1 MTLTSGTL
9 DTDKKPKRKRNGR
22 KRKKSKPSPNSD
34 SLSLKKIKHLEA
46 RVDTDI
52 ESEPDLFLDAQ
63 ENPLEPPCTPQ
74 RNSDNGSDSEP
85 EPETVVP
92 HNISLPTSD
101 SGGETFLKTVLEP
114 NIMESPS
121 PSQSQQSQSLLAGPG
136 MGYVGHAG
144 EPLPE
149 QLQQESYSSGITH
162 MSQLSHMQQLPQ
174 QLPQGMLQQA
184 GGATGMYNPGLPVQ
198 QYQTVPS
205 FQMGI
210 SDHDIMKIAT
220 KTRELLSAEIE
231 KMVEE
236 KVKVKT
242 AELSKSVESLKSD
255 NENLKAS
262 VTKLEAKLI
271 TKIDDLEQYS
281 RRSCVRIAGIPERDN
296 ENTDD
301 HVLDLAA
308 RLDIDIG
315 PRDIDRSH
323 RVGPISSDTNS
334 IADDAQPR
342 RPREIIVKLKG
353 YQARLRLLQ
362 GRKTLRQN
370 KENVY
375 INEDLTKTRKS
386 LAFECRK
393 LRRERKILKTWVYD
407 GNIFVTERGGSK
419 LKVTQD
425 SELDEY
431 RNLVVPPASEDR
443 LFPTRVGG

>member
-1 MTLTSGTL
+1 M
-9 DTDKKPKRKRNGR
+9 
-22 KRKKSKPSPNSD
+22 
-34 SLSLKKIKHLEA
+34 
-46 RVDTDI
+46 
-52 ESEPDLFLDAQ
+52 
-63 ENPLEPPCTPQ
+63 
-74 RNSDNGSDSEP
+74 
-85 EPETVVP
+85 
-92 HNISLPTSD
+92 
-101 SGGETFLKTVLEP
+101 
-114 NIMESPS
+114 
-121 PSQSQQSQSLLAGPG
+121 
-136 MGYVGHAG
+136 
-144 EPLPE
+144 
-149 QLQQESYSSGITH
+149 
-162 MSQLSHMQQLPQ
+162 
-174 QLPQGMLQQA
+174 
-184 GGATGMYNPGLPVQ
+184 
-198 QYQTVPS
+198 
-205 FQMGI
+205 
-210 SDHDIMKIAT
+210 
-220 KTRELLSAEIE
+220 
-231 KMVEE
+231 
-236 KVKVKT
+236 
-242 AELSKSVESLKSD
+242 
-255 NENLKAS
+255 
-262 VTKLEAKLI
+262 EAKLI

-308 RLDIDIG
+308 RLDIGIG

-334 IADDAQPR
+334 IGDDAQPR